1 MVLWNYSWL
10 WPPLKILFTSL
21 DPRQGAV
28 SGTNLAAAQSA
39 KHAKVQTLPMVQ
51 QNQDPF
57 SFLGIVSVRQ
67 CMMALF
73 THNLVHANSKFP
85 RLHDFLHWSN
95 GQKVGQSG
103 WASGHDLSI
112 LNSSYMYILI
122 PPKWQDKISK
132 SGTPRA
138 DEIFGCDTFGV
149 LFKLYSLVL
158 YATENGTPVY
168 SATLNITAQRMVKQ
182 MQTQRDAYKTVYD
195 ELLKF
200 QEDNCSLEAPSEPWH
215 CVHSWQQKHMW
226 FTLTLRH
233 PLKSFRRRYLRRKA
247 KRSFERFT

>member
-112 LNSSYMYILI
+112 LNSS
-122 PPKWQDKISK
+122 P
-132 SGTPRA
+132 
-138 DEIFGCDTFGV
+138 
-149 LFKLYSLVL
+149 
-158 YATENGTPVY
+158 
-168 SATLNITAQRMVKQ
+168 
-182 MQTQRDAYKTVYD
+182 
-195 ELLKF
+195 
-200 QEDNCSLEAPSEPWH
+200 
-215 CVHSWQQKHMW
+215 
-226 FTLTLRH
+226 LTLSTSCWYQSH
-233 PLKSFRRRYLRRKA
+233 CKNLSKPYVPEGSFGDV
-247 KRSFERFT
+247 SFPSTSQL

>member
-138 DEIFGCDTFGV
+138 DEIFGCDIFGV
-149 LFKLYSLVL
+149 LFKLYSFICYWKRNPCLQCYPQHYCPKDGEANADPAWCLQDCVRWIAEVSGGQL
-158 YATENGTPVY
+158 FLGSPFWTLALCPFMAAKTHVIY
-168 SATLNITAQRMVKQ
+168 SYT
-182 MQTQRDAYKTVYD
+182 
-195 ELLKF
+195 
-200 QEDNCSLEAPSEPWH
+200 
-215 CVHSWQQKHMW
+215 
-226 FTLTLRH
+226 
-233 PLKSFRRRYLRRKA
+233 
-247 KRSFERFT
+247 